1 MKMSN
6 TLDLAIGWLAPVIF
20 DTVIFSLTIFK
31 RLCEFS
37 VLRGGILS
45 VLSRDGTYSIS
56 LECTSRPD
64 ISYYRHTVLWVTSS
78 ETLGP

>member
-6 TLDLAIGWLAPVIF
+6 TLDLAIGWSAPVIF

-31 RLCEFS
+31 RLREFS

-45 VLSRDGTYSIS
+45 VLSRDGTYFYI
-56 LECTSRPD
+56 T
-64 ISYYRHTVLWVTSS
+64 
-78 ETLGP
+78 

>member
-31 RLCEFS
+31 RLREFS

-45 VLSRDGTYSIS
+45 VLSRDGTYFYI
-56 LECTSRPD
+56 T
-64 ISYYRHTVLWVTSS
+64 
-78 ETLGP
+78 